1 MRSIFRTNKV
11 KAAHVIV
18 THKHDDYLP
27 ISADERATINAV
39 GVSVIAASLLGAVI
53 LCMRLLFGG

>member
-1 MRSIFRTNKV
+1 MRSPFRTHKI
-11 KAAHVIV
+11 KAVHVIG

-27 ISADERATINAV
+27 ISADERTTMNAI